1 MKTGKYFEEF
11 EIGEKGE
18 GNSITITDAHL
29 VVFGSI
35 TGDFNALHFDEE
47 FAKQGKFGGRVAHG
61 LFLVSLASAALGDPV
76 QRTVIGNMGVSAKFK
91 APAAIG
97 DTITPEWEVTDKKLR
112 KNDGIVTFKLVCYN
126 QRGEVVMEGEEL
138 LLIACKNR
146 QE

>member
-35 TGDFNALHFDEE
+35 TGDFNALHFNEE
-47 FAKQGKFGGRVAHG
+47 FARQSRFKGRVAHG
-61 LFLVSLASAALGDPV
+61 LFLISLASAALGDPV
-76 QRTVIGNMGVSAKFK
+76 QGTVIGNMGVSARFK
-91 APAAIG
+91 VPAYIG

-112 KNDGIVTFKLVCYN
+112 KGDGIVTFKLICRN

-138 LLIACKNR
+138 LLIAGQNKP
-146 QE
+146 E